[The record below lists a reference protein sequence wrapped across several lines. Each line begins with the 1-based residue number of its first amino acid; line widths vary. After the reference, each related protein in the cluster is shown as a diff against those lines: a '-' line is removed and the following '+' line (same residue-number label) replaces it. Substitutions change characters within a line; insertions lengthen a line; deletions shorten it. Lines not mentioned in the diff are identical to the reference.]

1 VSELESDRM
10 LAETARE
17 LELGDMRRELDL
29 GGISMPD
36 PKSSSN
42 DSSSE
47 SGSDMA
53 SAFRLLQSIV

>member
-36 PKSSSN
+36 PKPNQGQIWHQPFAYYSPSF
-42 DSSSE
+42 E
-47 SGSDMA
+47 TC
-53 SAFRLLQSIV
+53 